1 MTPMVL
7 IYRGLTVHGSC
18 FLDVRER
25 GVMLDIKKV

>member
-7 IYRGLTVHGSC
+7 IYRGLTVYGSG
-18 FLDVRER
+18 FLYVRER